1 MKEKTVYIC
10 SECGFESPKW
20 LGKCPGCGNWSTLE
34 ESIVNKPLKAAKGAS
49 GPSSGARASEP
60 VRIASLKSES
70 DERHKTGIS
79 EFDRVLGGGLV
90 TGSVVLVG
98 GDPGIGKSTI
108 LMQICFNIC
117 SDRRVLYITGEES
130 LAQIRMRAERL
141 AGEKVSDY
149 DNLFVDAK
157 TDISDVLESISR
169 VKPDVVVIDS
179 IQTMY
184 RSDISGAPGGVSQVR
199 ECALALINRA
209 KSEGISVFLVGHVT
223 KEGSLAG
230 PRVLEHM
237 VDCVLY
243 FEGEQRHN
251 HRVLRAV
258 KNRYGSTN
266 EIGVFEM
273 GEKGLTEVKNPSML
287 TLSGRPE
294 NAAGAAIT
302 CAMEGSRPILSEVQ
316 ALATQTSFAVPRR
329 MCTGFDYNR
338 AALIIAV
345 LEKHAGVSLNNR
357 DVYINVVGGIRL
369 LEPAADMAVALA
381 IASSVKNTPLG
392 DDLIVFGE
400 IGLSGEIRAVNAISQ
415 RISEGV
421 KLGFKRFIVP
431 YQNKLPDASAF
442 GDAEIYK
449 ARTIAQALALTLR

>member
-1 MKEKTVYIC
+1 MKAKTVYIC
-10 SECGFESPKW
+10 SECGFESAKW
-20 LGKCPGCGNWSTLE
+20 LGKCPDCGSWNTFE
-34 ESIVNKPLKAAKGAS
+34 ESVVTKPAKASKGAP
-49 GPSSGARASEP
+49 GTLSGARGISEP
-60 VRIASLKSES
+60 VRLSELKAAS
-70 DERHKTGIS
+70 DERYRTGIS

-108 LMQICFNIC
+108 LMQICFNMC
-117 SDRRVLYITGEES
+117 AGRRVLYITGEES

-141 AGEKVSDY
+141 AGDAISSYES
-149 DNLFVDAK
+149 LFVDAK
-157 TDISDVLESISR
+157 TDIADVLESISR
-169 VKPDVVVIDS
+169 IKPDVMVIDS

-199 ECALALINRA
+199 ECAMLIINRA
-209 KSEGISVFLVGHVT
+209 KTEGISVFLVGHVT

-243 FEGEQRHN
+243 FEGEQRLN

-273 GEKGLTEVKNPSML
+273 GEKGLAEVKNPSML

-294 NAAGAAIT
+294 NASGAAIT

-329 MCTGFDYNR
+329 MCAGFDYNR
-338 AALIIAV
+338 ASLIIAV
-345 LEKHAGVSLNNR
+345 LEKHAGISLSHR

-369 LEPAADMAVALA
+369 IEPAADMAVALA
-381 IASSVKNTPLG
+381 VASSVKNAPLG
-392 DDLIVFGE
+392 DDIIVIGE
-400 IGLSGEIRAVNAISQ
+400 LGLSGEIRAVNAISQ

-421 KLGFKRFIVP
+421 KMGFKRFIIP
-431 YQNKLPDASAF
+431 HQNKLAGAYDF
-442 GDAEIYK
+442 GDVQIYRAK
-449 ARTIAQALALTLR
+449 TIAQALALTL

>member
-1 MKEKTVYIC
+1 MKAKTIYIC
-10 SECGFESPKW
+10 SECGFETPKW
-20 LGKCPGCGNWSTLE
+20 LGKCPECGSWNTLE
-34 ESIVNKPLKAAKGAS
+34 ESVVNQEIKTAKGAS
-49 GPSSGARASEP
+49 KAVFAARGISEP
-60 VRIASLKSES
+60 VRLSELKAES

-108 LMQICFNIC
+108 LMQTCFNMC
-117 SDRRVLYITGEES
+117 KDRRILYITGEES

-141 AGEKVSDY
+141 AGVGIAGYNS
-149 DNLFVDAK
+149 LFVDAK
-157 TDISDVLESISR
+157 TDIADVLESISR
-169 VKPDVVVIDS
+169 IRPDVVVIDS

-184 RSDISGAPGGVSQVR
+184 RSDVSGAPGGVSQVR
-199 ECALALINRA
+199 ECAHLLINRA
-209 KSEGISVFLVGHVT
+209 KSEAISIFLVGHVT

-243 FEGEQRHN
+243 FEGEQRLN

-273 GEKGLTEVKNPSML
+273 GEKGLVEVKNPSML
-287 TLSGRPE
+287 TLSGRPQG
-294 NAAGAAIT
+294 ASGAAIT

-338 AALIIAV
+338 ASLIIAV
-345 LEKHAGVSLNNR
+345 LEKHAGISLAHR
-357 DVYINVVGGIRL
+357 DVYINIVGGIKL
-369 LEPAADMAVALA
+369 IEPAADMAVALSV
-381 IASSVKNTPLG
+381 ASSVKNAPLG
-392 DDLIVFGE
+392 DDIIVIGE

-421 KLGFKRFIVP
+421 KLGFKRFIIP
-431 YQNKLPDASAF
+431 HQNKLPNEADF
-442 GDAEIYK
+442 GDVQIYK
-449 ARTIAQALALTLR
+449 AKTIAQALALTL